1 MSLATRCPAC
11 GTIFRVVQDQL
22 KVSEG
27 WVRCGQCHEVFHGI
41 EALFDLDS
49 DPAVAARRAA
59 ARGPVAPPPTRVFAD
74 QRASAPIPM
83 PTPAAPVAPV
93 AAPATVVIPARPP
106 VPAPGIASAAAPQSV
121 PATPSA
127 FGGSSQAPAA
137 PGIRPG
143 YTGFTPAT
151 RPMPPVPAR
160 PATLQ
165 PPPPAPLPPPPVPEP
180 APTTG

>member
-59 ARGPVAPPPTRVFAD
+59 TR
-74 QRASAPIPM
+74 
-83 PTPAAPVAPV
+83 T
-93 AAPATVVIPARPP
+93 
-106 VPAPGIASAAAPQSV
+106 
-121 PATPSA
+121 
-127 FGGSSQAPAA
+127 
-137 PGIRPG
+137 
-143 YTGFTPAT
+143 
-151 RPMPPVPAR
+151 
-160 PATLQ
+160 
-165 PPPPAPLPPPPVPEP
+165 
-180 APTTG
+180 

>member
-59 ARGPVAPPPTRVFAD
+59 RATAPAPRAFAP

-83 PTPAAPVAPV
+83 PTQGAPTPPTPAQI
-93 AAPATVVIPARPP
+93 VIPARPAASP
-106 VPAPGIASAAAPQSV
+106 PPNAPGP
-121 PATPSA
+121 
-127 FGGSSQAPAA
+127 
-137 PGIRPG
+137 
-143 YTGFTPAT
+143 
-151 RPMPPVPAR
+151 
-160 PATLQ
+160 
-165 PPPPAPLPPPPVPEP
+165 
-180 APTTG
+180 